1 MKVKSLCALIG
12 LGLLAG
18 STQAAEWYVAPVVGA
33 SFHDEDRMVKDDES
47 WLVGIGVGRNIGS
60 ASSLEFGLDYT
71 DRNLGSN
78 AVGYTNLAG
87 DFSSVALTATL
98 RHFFREEG
106 LRPYILAGLGVSQH
120 DADQPVA
127 RDAKGWDPVF
137 DVGGGVTG
145 KFGSSNMS
153 WRTELAYRADFD
165 DESITAQEN
174 FGDIIFRGA
183 LVIPF
188 GSGEDTTP
196 ASTTEEVVPA
206 ATPDP
211 VATTPSEPA
220 MADSDGDGVAD
231 AVDKCPGTP
240 PGTPVGP
247 DGCEQAVVID
257 LRGVNF
263 AFDKSDLTAE
273 SIAILDQA
281 VEVLNR
287 YPNLKVEVAGHTDAI
302 GTDQYN
308 QGLSERR
315 AKIVHDYLTGKGIDA
330 ARLAGPN
337 GYGEG
342 KPIDTNDSSEGRAR
356 NRRTELNKQ

>member
-1 MKVKSLCALIG
+1 MKMKSLCVLIG

-18 STQAAEWYVAPVVGA
+18 TNEAAEWYVAPSIGV
-33 SFHDEDRMVKDDES
+33 SFNDEDRMVKDDES
-47 WLVGIGVGRNIGS
+47 WMAGVGIGRNIGES
-60 ASSLEFGLDYT
+60 SSLEFALDYT

-78 AVGYTNLAG
+78 AVGYTNYAG

-106 LRPYILAGLGVSQH
+106 IRPYLLAGLGVSQH

-127 RDAKGWDPVF
+127 REAKGWDPVF

-145 KFGSSNMS
+145 KIGSSNLS
-153 WRTELAYRADFD
+153 WRTEVAYRADFD
-165 DESITAQEN
+165 DESIIAQEN
-174 FGDIIFRGA
+174 FGDLILRAG

-188 GSGEDTTP
+188 GSGEDTRQADT
-196 ASTTEEVVPA
+196 AEVVPP
-206 ATPDP
+206 ATPEP
-211 VATTPSEPA
+211 TTPPAEPA
-220 MADSDGDGVAD
+220 MVDSDGDGVAD
-231 AVDKCPGTP
+231 ANDKCPGTP

-273 SIAILDQA
+273 STAILDQA
-281 VEVLNR
+281 VEVLTR
-287 YPNLKVEVAGHTDAI
+287 YPNLKVEVAGHTDSI

-315 AKIVHDYLTGKGIDA
+315 AKVVYDYLTAKGIDA

-342 KPIDTNDSSEGRAR
+342 KPIDTNDTSEGRAR